1 LREEGHAIK
10 LAFTKKPAQNFRLLV
25 FAIASLVLLAA
36 DRRGAIGALH
46 SGLDAAVYPLQQLVS
61 TPVRFAEWVR
71 ENVSGY
77 AGILEENQRLKEER
91 IRLEARLAKFSA
103 LEQENIRLRALLGA
117 STRIG
122 EHFLIA
128 ELLSVNLVP
137 YEHLVLANKGSNI
150 GVHVGQPVFDS
161 RGVVGQVL
169 RASPVSAEVMLI
181 TDPNHAIPVQ
191 VERNGLRTIA
201 VGTGRIDRLI
211 LPYLSGSADIREGD
225 RLVTSGMGG
234 VFPAGYPVATVVDI
248 SSNGSSLAKVSA
260 EPIAPLDRI
269 HEVLLVWTRTDVQ
282 GLDKARENPLRSANG
297 AAGASVQHAAR

>member
-1 LREEGHAIK
+1 MIREGRAIK

-25 FAIASLVLLAA
+25 FAVVSLVLLAA
-36 DRRGAIGALH
+36 DRRGAIGALRG
-46 SGLDAAVYPLQQLVS
+46 GLDAAVYPLQQFVS
-61 TPVRFAEWVR
+61 APVRFAEWLR

-77 AGILEENQRLKEER
+77 ASLLEENQRLKEESL
-91 IRLEARLAKFSA
+91 RLEARLAKFSA

-117 STRIG
+117 SIKIG

-128 ELLSVNLVP
+128 ELLSINLVP

-150 GVHVGQPVFDS
+150 GVHVGQPVFDA

-169 RASPVSAEVMLI
+169 RVSPVSAEVMLI

-248 SSNGSSLAKVSA
+248 SNTGSSLAKVSA
-260 EPIAPLDRI
+260 EPVAPLDRI
-269 HEVLLVWTRTDVQ
+269 REVLLVWTRSDVQ
-282 GLDKARENPLRSANG
+282 TRDETGESPSG
-297 AAGASVQHAAR
+297 AAAPHVAH

>member
-1 LREEGHAIK
+1 MRREGHAIK

-36 DRRGAIGALH
+36 DRRGTIGALH
-46 SGLDAAVYPLQQLVS
+46 SGLGAAVYPLQQFVS
-61 TPVRFAEWVR
+61 APVRFAEWLR

-117 STRIG
+117 SIKIG

-128 ELLSVNLVP
+128 ELLSINLVP

-150 GVHVGQPVFDS
+150 GVHVGQPVFDA

-169 RASPVSAEVMLI
+169 RVSPVSAEVMLI

-191 VERNGLRTIA
+191 VERNELRTIA

-248 SSNGSSLAKVSA
+248 SNTGSSLAKVSA

-269 HEVLLVWTRTDVQ
+269 HEVLLVWTRSDVQ
-282 GLDKARENPLRSANG
+282 SQDKVREGAPPATAGSA
-297 AAGASVQHAAR
+297 AQHAAR

>member
-1 LREEGHAIK
+1 M
-10 LAFTKKPAQNFRLLV
+10 LV
-25 FAIASLVLLAA
+25 FTIVSLALLAA
-36 DRRGAIGALH
+36 ERRGAIGSLH
-46 SGLDAAVYPLQQLVS
+46 ASLDAAVYPLQQIVS
-61 TPVRFAEWVR
+61 APVRLAGWLQEY
-71 ENVSGY
+71 VSGY
-77 AGILEENQRLKEER
+77 SRIQEENRRLKDEHT
-91 IRLEARLAKFSA
+91 RLEAKLLKFSA

-117 STRIG
+117 SIKIG

-169 RASPVSAEVMLI
+169 RVSPFSAEVMLI

-201 VGTGRIDRLI
+201 VGTGQADRLI
-211 LPYLSGSADIREGD
+211 LPYLSASADIKDGD
-225 RLVTSGMGG
+225 RLLTSGMGG

-248 SSNGSSLAKVSA
+248 SNAGSSLAKVSA
-260 EPIAPLDRI
+260 APIAPLERI
-269 HEVLLVWTRTDVQ
+269 HEVLLVWTHTDTAATPQ
-282 GLDKARENPLRSANG
+282 SREPAANG
-297 AAGASVQHAAR
+297 TGATPRQHAVP